1 MAADDPRSVVVHE
14 IAPIGKLG
22 EPPVMSLRLGPALV
36 PVISI
41 CAVKA
46 ADGNKEDADE
56 AAAKCVQRRGVQ
68 FAKSFPIPKQAAGK
82 EITESPVSATHL
94 GQLVGLIVK
103 GELTGKLAK
112 DVLPKMFESG
122 EAPAA
127 IVEREGLKTVNDTGA
142 LEKLVDEVIAASPKQ
157 VEQFKAGKTTV
168 MGYLVGQAM
177 KASRGQA
184 NPAVLNELF
193 NGRLK

>member
-14 IAPIGKLG
+14 SAPIGKLG
-22 EPPVMSLRLGPALV
+22 EPSVMSLRLGPALV

-82 EITESPVSATHL
+82 EIKNTL
-94 GQLVGLIVK
+94 GDREFGCVAEIK
-103 GELTGKLAK
+103 YA
-112 DVLPKMFESG
+112 MRSG
-122 EAPAA
+122 
-127 IVEREGLKTVNDTGA
+127 VT
-142 LEKLVDEVIAASPKQ
+142 IAAKRC
-157 VEQFKAGKTTV
+157 
-168 MGYLVGQAM
+168 L
-177 KASRGQA
+177 ASS
-184 NPAVLNELF
+184 
-193 NGRLK
+193 